1 MVSSKFSVLCRLCSN
16 QLFISETN
24 EKRILSNAQP
34 LRAVKNKSDHDHRN
48 YDFVDQKRV
57 RVKGGKGGDGM
68 ICFLQLFNNPRAGPS
83 GGDGGNGG
91 HIIFRASSNVKS
103 LNHLKSSYRGI
114 DGQNGM
120 SKDMTG
126 KNAEHLW
133 IELPVGTLVRDPGT
147 SKIIADLNCDKI
159 QYLAARGG
167 AGGKGN
173 HYFLSNQ
180 NRHPNVA
187 ELGASGEENVFI
199 LEMKIIAHA
208 GLIGFP
214 NSGKSTLLSALSR
227 AKPKVASYP
236 FTTIKPNIGIIH
248 YDDDEQLA
256 IADLPGLIKGAHRNK
271 GLGISFLRHIDRCV
285 CLFYVID
292 ISQQEPYEQFSVLV
306 DELNQYNPNLSQRP
320 IAIILNKIDSEKS
333 DLKLERFRLKLQ
345 QNNLQHLKVIAV
357 SGKFGINLKELL
369 LYFREL
375 YDRNNLNSIVEDSFD

>member
-1 MVSSKFSVLCRLCSN
+1 
-16 QLFISETN
+16 
-24 EKRILSNAQP
+24 
-34 LRAVKNKSDHDHRN
+34 
-48 YDFVDQKRV
+48 
-57 RVKGGKGGDGM
+57 
-68 ICFLQLFNNPRAGPS
+68 
-83 GGDGGNGG
+83 
-91 HIIFRASSNVKS
+91 
-103 LNHLKSSYRGI
+103 
-114 DGQNGM
+114 
-120 SKDMTG
+120 
-126 KNAEHLW
+126 
-133 IELPVGTLVRDPGT
+133 
-147 SKIIADLNCDKI
+147 
-159 QYLAARGG
+159 
-167 AGGKGN
+167 
-173 HYFLSNQ
+173 
-180 NRHPNVA
+180 
-187 ELGASGEENVFI
+187 
-199 LEMKIIAHA
+199 MKIIAHA

-271 GLGISFLRHIDRCV
+271 GLGISFLRHIYRCV